1 MQNANTEIQIS
12 FFNKV
17 LRQQNAQILKNLDK
31 KEGESQLFSVQL
43 FFLCKARIWTMQTM
57 WFVCFAANLINYSL
71 SQDCNSR
78 KTVVQN
84 FRHARPDLICAVF
97 AQL

>member
-1 MQNANTEIQIS
+1 
-12 FFNKV
+12 
-17 LRQQNAQILKNLDK
+17 
-31 KEGESQLFSVQL
+31 
-43 FFLCKARIWTMQTM
+43 MQTM